1 MKKTIS
7 FSDFKKLD
15 IMKKNQSNRKLNPV
29 NMIKIESSKSNI
41 KITINEPPTPTTNI
55 EKVVEFLNEIIE
67 EFDIKK
73 DTTMR
78 NKASYVMN
86 EIISHKMY
94 NYEPSTSK
102 EHMNFF
108 QLYSS
113 NIEDSIISNKK
124 EEDKLCLKENKPN
137 FTLINIE
144 EFGVEFDVFSYA
156 EKVGRLNML
165 KQVSI
170 SAFAYKGLMQ
180 LLKTEYLENYLEEIR
195 QGYTSE
201 EHAYY
206 HNVSILKIKY

>member
-15 IMKKNQSNRKLNPV
+15 ILKKNQSNRRLNPINV
-29 NMIKIESSKSNI
+29 IKIESSKSNI
-41 KITINEPPTPTTNI
+41 KISINEPPTPTTNI

-73 DTTMR
+73 DTAMK

-94 NYEPSTSK
+94 NYEPTTSK

-113 NIEDSIISNKK
+113 NIEDSIVSIKK
-124 EEDKLCLKENKPN
+124 EEDKIILKENKPN

-156 EKVGRLNML
+156 DKVGWLNML
-165 KQVSI
+165 KQVSL
-170 SAFAYKGLMQ
+170 SAFAYKGLMK
-180 LLKTEYLENYLEEIR
+180 LLKIEYLENYIEEIR
-195 QGYTSE
+195 LGYTSE

-206 HNVSILKIKY
+206 HNVSY